1 MSIESNARRIESNA
15 RRIESN
21 ARVAES
27 DDEILES
34 VHACLHLLVEVSFLF
49 IYCAAVGRTGTA
61 GDPAAGLSLASRSC
75 VSSLWRDSAVHSFT
89 RDSTRAVRV
98 GTSVG
103 RVEQYHVCLAIK
115 RTTTG

>member
-1 MSIESNARRIESNA
+1 MSIESNA

-34 VHACLHLLVEVSFLF
+34 VHACLHLLVEVSFLC

-61 GDPAAGLSLASRSC
+61 GDGAPPAAGLSLASRSC
-75 VSSLWRDSAVHSFT
+75 VSSLWREIVPYKGVYILHVLFHKRLKHST
-89 RDSTRAVRV
+89 LEPCA
-98 GTSVG
+98 
-103 RVEQYHVCLAIK
+103 
-115 RTTTG
+115 

>member
-1 MSIESNARRIESNA
+1 VAHVDREQRT

-27 DDEILES
+27 DEEILES

-75 VSSLWRDSAVHSFT
+75 VSSLWVWRDVVPYILSQETQLEPCA
-89 RDSTRAVRV
+89 
-98 GTSVG
+98 
-103 RVEQYHVCLAIK
+103 
-115 RTTTG
+115 